1 MIRHADCGKM
11 KREVNCG
18 AGKCRK
24 LRDGAKGRGNGMAK
38 YEKVVYGDFDWILDR
53 LDKAVMS
60 GSTSAS
66 YEDGSSFTQGDFRC
80 EVRVYERYSWTGGN
94 RVSMAMTLAGSGGE
108 YFLSVITSGGSQGM
122 FFKVN
127 TLGEESFLETIAE
140 VVDSL

>member
-1 MIRHADCGKM
+1 
-11 KREVNCG
+11 
-18 AGKCRK
+18 
-24 LRDGAKGRGNGMAK
+24 MAK
-38 YEKVVYGDFDWILDR
+38 YEKVVYGDFDWILER

-66 YEDGSSFTQGDFRC
+66 YEDGSSFTKGDFRC

-94 RVSMAMTLAGSGGE
+94 RVSTAMTLAGSGGE

>member
-38 YEKVVYGDFDWILDR
+38 YEKVVYGDFDWILER

-66 YEDGSSFTQGDFRC
+66 YEDGSSFTKGDFRC
-80 EVRVYERYSWTGGN
+80 EVRVYERYSWKGGN
-94 RVSMAMTLAGSGGE
+94 RVSMAMTLAGSGG
-108 YFLSVITSGGSQGM
+108 
-122 FFKVN
+122 
-127 TLGEESFLETIAE
+127 
-140 VVDSL
+140 

>member
-1 MIRHADCGKM
+1 
-11 KREVNCG
+11 
-18 AGKCRK
+18 
-24 LRDGAKGRGNGMAK
+24 MAK
-38 YEKVVYGDFDWILDR
+38 YEKVVYGDFDWILER

-108 YFLSVITSGGSQGM
+108 YFLSVITSGGSQGGGEYFLSVITSGGSQGM